1 MMRLDWL
8 LFVPQPDKWTFTCSK
23 YIFFLPYLRFSHCKD
38 ELLRAFLPDAG
49 LPLLAG
55 DHHEVV
61 TTAAKSDDRLVGV
74 G

>member
-1 MMRLDWL
+1 MLHAA
-8 LFVPQPDKWTFTCSK
+8 SK
-23 YIFFLPYLRFSHCKD
+23 NIHIYIYINICFFCFFYLRFSHCKD

-61 TTAAKSDDRLVGV
+61 ATATKSDDRLVGV
-74 G
+74 REQRIL